1 MNATTTSLVPQDTM
15 NATGPPAEQL
25 QETPVVERLREHS
38 FNRTGTYL
46 AHQDAVADHHSV
58 RAEYIDE
65 LVNQLAA
72 TPAAEILVDLR
83 QHGVLWSKVAEIV
96 GVTETAV
103 RKWRKG
109 AAIDSTHR
117 YRLGRLAAL
126 GRIHHEYA
134 MPGSPTAFGEW
145 LDSNIIPRFSATPM
159 QLLALN
165 RESDVAVLQPLLD
178 WMLDQPD
185 APHAEQLLDQ
195 YLGTQWR
202 DDAQEEQRF
211 RIVTN
216 GAGER
221 ILLVD
226 G

>member
-1 MNATTTSLVPQDTM
+1 MNATTFPSPQDAP
-15 NATGPPAEQL
+15 NATSSPVEQL
-25 QETPVVERLREHS
+25 HETPVVERLRENS
-38 FNRTGTYL
+38 FNRAGAYL
-46 AHQDAVADHHSV
+46 AHQDAVAGHHSV

-72 TPAAEILVDLR
+72 TPAAEILADLR
-83 QHGVLWSKVAEIV
+83 QHGVLWSKVADIV

-109 AAIDSTHR
+109 ATIDSTHR
-117 YRLGRLAAL
+117 HRLSRLAAL
-126 GRIHHEYA
+126 GRTHHEYV

-145 LDSNIIPRFSATPM
+145 LDSSIVPRFSCTPL

-165 RESDVAVLQPLLD
+165 RDSDVAVLQPLLD

-185 APHAEQLLDQ
+185 AARAEQLLDQ
-195 YLGTQWR
+195 YLGKQWR